1 MAINFNNQ
9 NQNGIG
15 NLDLSQFGLMQP
27 QNTNMQTAGFLPQFM
42 GGTSDEEDAAQNSLQ
57 QIQDLRKNQMKGIPQ
72 GNTEA
77 ETQSI
82 INDLQYTNPTKLE
95 QYQSIEKQI
104 QDIKN
109 QNKNSQ
115 QFKDIGGQTAGLTGP
130 FFGVE
135 AFLNG
140 SGMNPNEDQEF
151 LQNINPQ
158 PINPLNRNQFDP
170 NAFNLQTQVNNDT
183 FSPRPGTS
191 LQDMLTQ
198 RELQANPGEPNFIN
212 EPQDFY
218 PQSGQVGNFIN
229 APQDFYKENPIENL
243 GFIDPSTVP
252 TEAIYDESM
261 ANALPGYNYNRFPNF
276 NKNPTRFQNF
286 KDGFGDIKD
295 NFQDGFENFQDTVGD
310 GFENV
315 QDKFGDGF
323 ENVQDIIGTGV
334 DKFKSGLGSI
344 KDFAINKG
352 NMGKN
357 LLGSAGA
364 MAMGLPG
371 IVGSGLMS
379 LLSNLGNGV
388 DYQQYTPGQNYNGLN
403 DSMIND
409 FYDPRTKT
417 NRFQRAKPGSFASF
431 RTGADYFK
439 ARREKKAAAEA
450 AAQAAAERA
459 SYMARAQTNA
469 DRRNNDGSGNTTN
482 VTGFGKSGLGRDP
495 DDKMANGGRVGL
507 ASMFTRRR

>member
-1 MAINFNNQ
+1 MA
-9 NQNGIG
+9 
-15 NLDLSQFGLMQP
+15 S
-27 QNTNMQTAGFLPQFM
+27 
-42 GGTSDEEDAAQNSLQ
+42 
-57 QIQDLRKNQMKGIPQ
+57 
-72 GNTEA
+72 
-77 ETQSI
+77 
-82 INDLQYTNPTKLE
+82 
-95 QYQSIEKQI
+95 
-104 QDIKN
+104 
-109 QNKNSQ
+109 
-115 QFKDIGGQTAGLTGP
+115 LTGP

-158 PINPLNRNQFDP
+158 PIDPLNRNQFDP
-170 NAFNLQTQVNNDT
+170 NAFGLQTQVNDDT

-212 EPQDFY
+212 APQDFY

-229 APQDFYKENPIENL
+229 APQDFYQENPIENL

-295 NFQDGFENFQDTVGD
+295 NFQDGFENVQDKFGD

-352 NMGKN
+352 RMGKN
-357 LLGSAGA
+357 LIGSAGA

-379 LLSNLGNGV
+379 LMGGLKESPEQAAMMDLYNSEN
-388 DYQQYTPGQNYNGLN
+388 YQNVLNQIPGMSNYNPVYGMGAGYGLDRAIGKRLSTLAKTRKKQGDKFSDTLRKREEDLKN
-403 DSMIND
+403 LLAQEKAIDFARIGASGRRPGTTGGAYSGESRDSQS
-409 FYDPRTKT
+409 RG
-417 NRFQRAKPGSFASF
+417 QAS
-431 RTGADYFK
+431 A
-439 ARREKKAAAEA
+439 
-450 AAQAAAERA
+450 
-459 SYMARAQTNA
+459 
-469 DRRNNDGSGNTTN
+469 GNTGGYSYDSGGRQ
-482 VTGFGKSGLGRDP
+482 GFGYGLKDG
-495 DDKMANGGRVGL
+495 GL

>member
-1 MAINFNNQ
+1 MASF
-9 NQNGIG
+9 
-15 NLDLSQFGLMQP
+15 
-27 QNTNMQTAGFLPQFM
+27 
-42 GGTSDEEDAAQNSLQ
+42 
-57 QIQDLRKNQMKGIPQ
+57 
-72 GNTEA
+72 
-77 ETQSI
+77 
-82 INDLQYTNPTKLE
+82 
-95 QYQSIEKQI
+95 
-104 QDIKN
+104 
-109 QNKNSQ
+109 
-115 QFKDIGGQTAGLTGP
+115 TGP
-130 FFGVE
+130 FVGVE

-140 SGMNPNEDQEF
+140 SGMNSNEDQEF
-151 LQNINPQ
+151 LQSINPQ

-170 NAFNLQTQVNNDT
+170 NAFGLKTQVNDDT
-183 FSPRPGTS
+183 FLPRPGTS

-212 EPQDFY
+212 APQDFY

-229 APQDFYKENPIENL
+229 APQDFYQENPIEDL
-243 GFIDPSTVP
+243 GFLDSSTVP
-252 TEAIYDESM
+252 TEAIYDELM

-310 GFENV
+310 GFENFQDTVGDGFENV
-315 QDKFGDGF
+315 QDTVGDGF

-352 NMGKN
+352 NMGRN

-371 IVGSGLMS
+371 IVGSGFMS
-379 LLSNLGNGV
+379 LLSNLGDTADYQKYDPNV
-388 DYQQYTPGQNYNGLN
+388 DYSKFNPN
-403 DSMIND
+403 MEIND

-431 RTGADYFK
+431 RTGAEYFK

-450 AAQAAAERA
+450 AEAAAQAAAANRA
-459 SYMARAQTNA
+459 GQIAAQRGA
-469 DRRNNDGSGNTTN
+469 DVGVSG
-482 VTGFGKSGLGRDP
+482 
-495 DDKMANGGRVGL
+495 GGRGSRRGDADISNSQRGGFATDDTAGFFARGGRIGYNQGGI

>member
-1 MAINFNNQ
+1 MA
-9 NQNGIG
+9 
-15 NLDLSQFGLMQP
+15 S
-27 QNTNMQTAGFLPQFM
+27 
-42 GGTSDEEDAAQNSLQ
+42 
-57 QIQDLRKNQMKGIPQ
+57 
-72 GNTEA
+72 
-77 ETQSI
+77 
-82 INDLQYTNPTKLE
+82 
-95 QYQSIEKQI
+95 
-104 QDIKN
+104 
-109 QNKNSQ
+109 
-115 QFKDIGGQTAGLTGP
+115 LTGP

-158 PINPLNRNQFDP
+158 PIDPLNRNQFDP
-170 NAFNLQTQVNNDT
+170 NAFGLQTQVNDDT

-212 EPQDFY
+212 
-218 PQSGQVGNFIN
+218 
-229 APQDFYKENPIENL
+229 APQDFYQENPIENL

-315 QDKFGDGF
+315 QD
-323 ENVQDIIGTGV
+323 IIGTGV

-352 NMGKN
+352 NMGRN
-357 LLGSAGA
+357 LLGGAGA

-371 IVGSGLMS
+371 MVGSGLMS
-379 LLSNLGNGV
+379 LLSNLRDPNAPSYQTRSPNI
-388 DYQQYTPGQNYNGLN
+388 DYSKLN
-403 DSMIND
+403 TNNLND
-409 FYDPRTKT
+409 FYDDNQLSDTYDT
-417 NRFQRAKPGSFASF
+417 TRFDRAKKGSFGSY
-431 RTGADYFK
+431 RTLKDYFNRNKSIVDTGKKAAIENKK
-439 ARREKKAAAEA
+439 ARDRKAAAEDA
-450 AAQAAAERA
+450 AAAKKQ
-459 SYMARAQTNA
+459 Y
-469 DRRNNDGSGNTTN
+469 SGP
-482 VTGFGKSGLGRDP
+482 VTYNYDP
-495 DDKMANGGRVGL
+495 KQGGGGRPDMSGRGKR
-507 ASMFTRRR
+507 SGFTNPGKGSYGPWKADGGIINLIKR

>member
-1 MAINFNNQ
+1 
-9 NQNGIG
+9 
-15 NLDLSQFGLMQP
+15 
-27 QNTNMQTAGFLPQFM
+27 M
-42 GGTSDEEDAAQNSLQ
+42 G
-57 QIQDLRKNQMKGIPQ
+57 
-72 GNTEA
+72 
-77 ETQSI
+77 
-82 INDLQYTNPTKLE
+82 Y
-95 QYQSIEKQI
+95 
-104 QDIKN
+104 
-109 QNKNSQ
+109 
-115 QFKDIGGQTAGLTGP
+115 TGP
-130 FFGVE
+130 FVGVE

-151 LQNINPQ
+151 LQSINPQ
-158 PINPLNRNQFDP
+158 PINPLNQNQFDP
-170 NAFNLQTQVNNDT
+170 NAFGLQTQVNDDT

-198 RELQANPGEPNFIN
+198 KELQANPGEPNFIN
-212 EPQDFY
+212 APQDFY

-229 APQDFYKENPIENL
+229 APQDFYQENPIEDL

-261 ANALPGYNYNRFPNF
+261 ANALLGYNYNRFPNF

-286 KDGFGDIKD
+286 KDGFENVQDKFG
-295 NFQDGFENFQDTVGD
+295 DGFENVQDKFGD

-352 NMGKN
+352 NMGRN

-379 LLSNLGNGV
+379 LLSNLRDPNAPSYQTRSPNI
-388 DYQQYTPGQNYNGLN
+388 DYSNLN
-403 DSMIND
+403 TNNLND
-409 FYDPRTKT
+409 FYDSNEDSDTFGT
-417 NRFQRAKPGSFASF
+417 TRFDRA
-431 RTGADYFK
+431 
-439 ARREKKAAAEA
+439 
-450 AAQAAAERA
+450 
-459 SYMARAQTNA
+459 
-469 DRRNNDGSGNTTN
+469 TTA
-482 VTGFGKSGLGRDP
+482 FGKSRALFGPNGIAATKAKMAAAKAAKAKAYKEKQAADAITAANNPYNPDGSRAAYNYAGRDNAQGTHTST
-495 DDKMANGGRVGL
+495 MSNTQAQANQDRGRGKYNQGGL

>member
-1 MAINFNNQ
+1 MA
-9 NQNGIG
+9 
-15 NLDLSQFGLMQP
+15 S
-27 QNTNMQTAGFLPQFM
+27 
-42 GGTSDEEDAAQNSLQ
+42 
-57 QIQDLRKNQMKGIPQ
+57 
-72 GNTEA
+72 
-77 ETQSI
+77 
-82 INDLQYTNPTKLE
+82 
-95 QYQSIEKQI
+95 
-104 QDIKN
+104 
-109 QNKNSQ
+109 
-115 QFKDIGGQTAGLTGP
+115 LTGP

-158 PINPLNRNQFDP
+158 PIDPLNRNQFDP
-170 NAFNLQTQVNNDT
+170 NAFGLQTQVNDDT

-212 EPQDFY
+212 APQDFY

-229 APQDFYKENPIENL
+229 APQDFYQENPIENL

-371 IVGSGLMS
+371 IVGSGAMALMGGMGNMFEDRQ
-379 LLSNLGNGV
+379 LSGDGTTV
-388 DYQQYTPGQNYNGLN
+388 DEYGRSYNASDLNKMNARGGYYTEAARSSRRRTNR
-403 DSMIND
+403 IND
-409 FYDPRTKT
+409 MLAR
-417 NRFQRAKPGSFASF
+417 QAKGKRISAANLARLQAQEQAQEQARLTATRSMARDNASTYGTSGATGGYQSSFGGDSGFMGGSGTAAEMGSF
-431 RTGADYFK
+431 R
-439 ARREKKAAAEA
+439 
-450 AAQAAAERA
+450 
-459 SYMARAQTNA
+459 
-469 DRRNNDGSGNTTN
+469 DG
-482 VTGFGKSGLGRDP
+482 
-495 DDKMANGGRVGL
+495 GL

>member
-1 MAINFNNQ
+1 MA
-9 NQNGIG
+9 
-15 NLDLSQFGLMQP
+15 S
-27 QNTNMQTAGFLPQFM
+27 
-42 GGTSDEEDAAQNSLQ
+42 
-57 QIQDLRKNQMKGIPQ
+57 
-72 GNTEA
+72 
-77 ETQSI
+77 
-82 INDLQYTNPTKLE
+82 
-95 QYQSIEKQI
+95 
-104 QDIKN
+104 
-109 QNKNSQ
+109 
-115 QFKDIGGQTAGLTGP
+115 LTGP

-158 PINPLNRNQFDP
+158 PIDPLNRNQFDP
-170 NAFNLQTQVNNDT
+170 NAFGLQTQVNDDT

-212 EPQDFY
+212 APQDFY

-229 APQDFYKENPIENL
+229 APQDFYQENPIENL

-364 MAMGLPG
+364 MAIGLPG

-379 LLSNLGNGV
+379 LLSNLRDPNAPSYQTRSPNI
-388 DYQQYTPGQNYNGLN
+388 DYSNLN
-403 DSMIND
+403 TNNLND
-409 FYDPRTKT
+409 FYDSNEDSDTFGTTRFDRATTAFGKSRALFGPNGIAATK
-417 NRFQRAKPGSFASF
+417 AKMA
-431 RTGADYFK
+431 A
-439 ARREKKAAAEA
+439 AKAAKAKA
-450 AAQAAAERA
+450 AAQAYKEKQAADA
-459 SYMARAQTNA
+459 ITAA
-469 DRRNNDGSGNTTN
+469 NNPYNPDGSRAAYNYA
-482 VTGFGKSGLGRDP
+482 GRDNAQGTHTST
-495 DDKMANGGRVGL
+495 MSNAQAQANQDRGRGKYNQGGL

>member
-1 MAINFNNQ
+1 MA
-9 NQNGIG
+9 
-15 NLDLSQFGLMQP
+15 S
-27 QNTNMQTAGFLPQFM
+27 
-42 GGTSDEEDAAQNSLQ
+42 
-57 QIQDLRKNQMKGIPQ
+57 
-72 GNTEA
+72 
-77 ETQSI
+77 
-82 INDLQYTNPTKLE
+82 
-95 QYQSIEKQI
+95 
-104 QDIKN
+104 
-109 QNKNSQ
+109 
-115 QFKDIGGQTAGLTGP
+115 LTGP

-158 PINPLNRNQFDP
+158 PIDPLNRNQFDP
-170 NAFNLQTQVNNDT
+170 NAFGLQTQVNDDT

-212 EPQDFY
+212 APQDFY

-229 APQDFYKENPIENL
+229 APQDFYQENPIENL

-352 NMGKN
+352 NMGRN
-357 LLGSAGA
+357 LLGGAGA

-371 IVGSGLMS
+371 MVGSGLMS
-379 LLSNLGNGV
+379 LLSNLRDPNAPSYQTRSPNI
-388 DYQQYTPGQNYNGLN
+388 DYSNLN
-403 DSMIND
+403 TNNLND
-409 FYDPRTKT
+409 FYDSNEDSDTFGT
-417 NRFQRAKPGSFASF
+417 TRFDRAKPGSFGSY
-431 RTGADYFK
+431 RTLADYFNRNKTAKLAITKRK
-439 ARREKKAAAEA
+439 AKAEAAAEA
-450 AAQAAAERA
+450 AAQAAAANRA
-459 SYMARAQTNA
+459 GQIAAQRGA
-469 DRRNNDGSGNTTN
+469 DVGVSG
-482 VTGFGKSGLGRDP
+482 
-495 DDKMANGGRVGL
+495 GGRGSRRGDADIGNSQRGGFATDDTAGFFARGGRIGYNQGGL